1 MAQNDPIADAFS
13 KINNAVKSLSTTVEL
28 KKSKLLLSLLDTLK
42 EHSYVGEYEIVEDNK
57 QGKVIV
63 QLLGNINKCGVI
75 KPRYPIKVEELETYE
90 RKYLPAKDF
99 GVLLITTNAGI
110 LTQIG
115 SKEQNKGGALVA
127 YCY

>member
-13 KINNAVKSLSTTVEL
+13 KINNAVKSLSSSVEL
-28 KKSKLLLSLLDTLK
+28 KKSKLLLSLLETLK
-42 EHSYVGEYEIVEDNK
+42 EHNYIGEYEVVQDNK
-57 QGKVIV
+57 QGKVVV

-110 LTQIG
+110 LTQTS